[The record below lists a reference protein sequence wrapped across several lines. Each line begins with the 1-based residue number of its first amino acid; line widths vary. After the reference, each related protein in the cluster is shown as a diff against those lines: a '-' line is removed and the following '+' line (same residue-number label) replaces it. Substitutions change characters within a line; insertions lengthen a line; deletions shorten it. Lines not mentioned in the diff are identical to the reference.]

1 MTETLSCRRG
11 PRGTLA
17 ALLAHRGPGVL
28 RAAGAPF
35 LRAVWQ
41 ATPPVDRAAVLARL
55 AWEAR
60 GGAVRGDAYA
70 QQLHRAARAHRGCG
84 PFTVRA
90 RPQHERHIELHAAF
104 ALLAAGARRGEAR
117 A

>member
-1 MTETLSCRRG
+1 MTETLSCRRR

-17 ALLAHRGPGVL
+17 ALLAHRGPGAL
-28 RAAGAPF
+28 WAAGAPF

-41 ATPPVDRAAVLARL
+41 ATSPVERAAVLARL
-55 AWEAR
+55 AWDAR
-60 GGAVRGDAYA
+60 DGTVRGDAYA

-90 RPQHERHIELHAAF
+90 GPQGERDIELRAAF
-104 ALLAAGARRGEAR
+104 ALLAAGARRGEVR

>member
-1 MTETLSCRRG
+1 MTENLSCRRG

-17 ALLAHRGPGVL
+17 ALLAHRGPAV
-28 RAAGAPF
+28 

-55 AWEAR
+55 AWETR
-60 GGAVRGDAYA
+60 YGTVRGDAYA
-70 QQLHRAARAHRGCG
+70 QRLHRAARVHQGCG

-90 RPQHERHIELHAAF
+90 RPQRERHAELRAAL
-104 ALLAAGARRGEAR
+104 ALLAADARSGEAR
-117 A
+117 P